1 MTITP
6 SGEVGSVGV
15 RMMHLDVSK
24 AMEDAGLKV
33 TELYSG
39 DFKTEWSPY
48 KALSEEAIGDMQKRL
63 TATHTDFLNAVAGA
77 SVGPA
82 CPLKC
87 AAIAWGKEPNRPP
100 PCDDAMSHWL
110 VYKIQGPR
118 EFYRSIVP
126 TQEEPKRRAD
136 FGVSITRVPRI
147 ELERT
152 LFGVGNDSV
161 RARVA
166 L

>member
-77 SVGPA
+77 GVGPA
-82 CPLKC
+82 CPRKC
-87 AAIAWGKEPNRPP
+87 AAIAWGKVRIVLRRTGTQ
-100 PCDDAMSHWL
+100 W
-110 VYKIQGPR
+110 VTGWWT
-118 EFYRSIVP
+118 RSKGRVSF
-126 TQEEPKRRAD
+126 TAQSFRRRKSQKRRA
-136 FGVSITRVPRI
+136 
-147 ELERT
+147 T
-152 LFGVGNDSV
+152 LDT
-161 RARVA
+161 
-166 L
+166 